1 MARYLQGFSLT
12 AGSPYPRQC
21 GFCIPTQYLRAQP
34 RIVFLARGFDEF
46 AGSIAEALVKWR
58 DKCSNA
64 DDGDRLRPRNIMIEH
79 IATHPEAYHVW
90 LVEDSEADELL
101 MRSALKLDGLDC
113 EFDVS
118 PDGEK
123 AIEFIE
129 ALDDGGT
136 RPRPDIVLL
145 DLNLPRKGGARV
157 LERIRQSPKCSR
169 VPVVVVTSSD
179 SPGDKGQAARLGATR
194 YFQKPLDLGEF
205 MKLGPL
211 VREVLNAGIPAARSV
226 S

>member
-1 MARYLQGFSLT
+1 MQVAAVS
-12 AGSPYPRQC
+12 
-21 GFCIPTQYLRAQP
+21 
-34 RIVFLARGFDEF
+34 
-46 AGSIAEALVKWR
+46 
-58 DKCSNA
+58 
-64 DDGDRLRPRNIMIEH
+64 DRLPKRGKNIMIEH
-79 IATHPEAYHVW
+79 IGTHPEAYHVW

-129 ALDDGGT
+129 ALDDGGS

-179 SPGDKGQAARLGATR
+179 SPGDKSQVSRLGATR
-194 YFQKPLDLGEF
+194 YFQKPLDLMEF
-205 MKLGPL
+205 LKLGPL
-211 VREVLNAGIPAARSV
+211 VREVLINGKLTDRTAAV
-226 S
+226 QPN